1 MTKNPKVTICIPV
14 YNSAKVFSE
23 CLDSVGKIDYDNY
36 KVVILDDRSTDDI
49 KSIVQHFNSIYIN
62 KFEYIRNDIPGTAED
77 NYNRCINHVSSDF
90 FTIYHAD
97 DIYYPTILSKE
108 VEFLQK
114 NTDCACVFTLS
125 RHVNQKKEFTSFQFI
140 PKELRNKE
148 AVILNR
154 DELVNITLKYGSIIH
169 TPSAMFRTGEYKK
182 NNYSFNARK
191 YNRAADTALWL
202 EISKTNNIGIIQ
214 KHLTDY
220 RLGDDSYSFSYARER
235 IEVAEGIGVLED
247 LLLESDVKNYDI
259 NAYYLDLLKLKDL
272 SDIKLNSKING
283 HSHKNKPS
291 FLKALK
297 FLFRPKIIHDIY
309 HLKIIIWSLV
319 VSVSTYHFSPIFL
332 AKILFKIRFYRQ

>member
-14 YNSAKVFSE
+14 YNSEKVFSE
-23 CLDSVGKIDYDNY
+23 CLDSVAKIDYDNY
-36 KVVILDDRSTDDI
+36 KVVIIDDRSTDDI
-49 KSIVQHFNSIYIN
+49 ESIVQHFNSIYTN
-62 KFEYIRNDIPGTAED
+62 KFKYIRNDIPGTAEN
-77 NYNRCINHVSSDF
+77 NYNRCIEHVSSDF

-97 DIYYPTILSKE
+97 DIYHPNILSQE

-125 RHVNQKKEFTSFQFI
+125 RHINQNREFSRYQFV

-154 DELVNITLKYGSIIH
+154 DELVNLTLKYGSIIH
-169 TPSAMFRTGEYKK
+169 TPSAMFRTETYKK
-182 NNYSFNARK
+182 HNYSFNAEK

-202 EISKTNNIGIIQ
+202 EISKTSNIGIIQ

-220 RLGDDSYSFSYARER
+220 RLGDDSYSFHYARER
-235 IEVAEGIGVLED
+235 IEAAEHIGVLED
-247 LLLESDVKNYDI
+247 LFLDSDVKNNDI
-259 NAYYLDLLKLKDL
+259 NAYYLDLQKLKDL
-272 SDIKLNSKING
+272 SDIKLNSKIKG

-319 VSVSTYHFSPIFL
+319 VSVSTYHFSPIFF